1 MQDLLPGRAPRGETR
16 DLSAVQATQ
25 DDEVRITDYVQAV
38 AGWHVHGVVAHG
50 GAPRLNVANAVPDTP
65 PRSDRDKR
73 RCSNI
78 LGMAAMLQ
86 AMLSISAATV
96 LSRATGYARWM
107 AQAAVLGTTLVA
119 DAYTVSIILP
129 SLVYE
134 LFLGGILYSI
144 FIPVLVD
151 RMTTYGEEDARR
163 LTNAL
168 FTLVLPG
175 MAALALVGIVFA
187 EPFVTLFTDWGAAKE
202 LSPAEAE
209 RTVDLAVFFFRI
221 FAVQMLFYGVST
233 IATGVLQ
240 AHRRFFLP
248 TFAPVLN
255 NLMVIASFAL
265 YAVLV
270 GVDPTLALY
279 VLAGGVTVGTAI
291 MALALVPT
299 MWNLGYRPRPQLGHP
314 ALVPTAKL
322 AGPMVVLVAASVAF
336 QAFSVYL
343 ATQFQAVAQLNYAF
357 AVFSLPYGV
366 LVVAI
371 ATALMPELSERHARG
386 DDEGYRDTFSFG
398 LRTMVFVVVPSAVG
412 MIALAN
418 PIIGLLYERGRFD
431 AQDTR
436 AVATLLVA
444 YSVGLLGYSAYFFLV
459 RAFYSRQNTKT
470 PALLNVA
477 IFLLFAAL
485 AYTLS
490 RLLEVLGVVLALSI
504 AYAVLA
510 ALGLLATRREIK
522 RIDGRRL
529 LRSTAKALVA
539 GAVMYAVASG
549 GAMVLGTG
557 SDAVGRVLV
566 LAVIGGASLAAYL
579 GVAYALKTEELK
591 SAVALLRRRRAA

>member
-1 MQDLLPGRAPRGETR
+1 
-16 DLSAVQATQ
+16 
-25 DDEVRITDYVQAV
+25 
-38 AGWHVHGVVAHG
+38 
-50 GAPRLNVANAVPDTP
+50 
-65 PRSDRDKR
+65 
-73 RCSNI
+73 
-78 LGMAAMLQ
+78 
-86 AMLSISAATV
+86 MLSISVATV
-96 LSRATGYARWM
+96 LSRVTGYGRWM
-107 AQAAVLGTTLVA
+107 AQAAVLATGLVA
-119 DAYTVSIILP
+119 DAYTASILLP
-129 SLVYE
+129 ALIYE
-134 LFLGGILYSI
+134 LFMGGILYSI

-151 RMTTYGEEDARR
+151 RITRHGEEDARL

-168 FTLVLPG
+168 FTLVLPL
-175 MAALALVGIVFA
+175 MLILSLVGIVFA
-187 EPFVTLFTDWGAAKE
+187 EPLVELVTNFQSAE
-202 LSPAEAE
+202 SLSRVEFDE
-209 RTVDLAVFFFRI
+209 VQGLAVFFFRI
-221 FAVQMLFYGVST
+221 FVLQIFFYGIST
-233 IATGVLQ
+233 IGTGVLQ

-336 QAFSVYL
+336 QAFGVYL

-371 ATALMPELSERHARG
+371 ATALMPELSETLARG
-386 DDEGYRDTFSFG
+386 DNEGYRDTFSFG

-412 MIALAN
+412 MIALSK
-418 PIIGLLYERGRFD
+418 PIVGLLYQRGEFGAR
-431 AQDTR
+431 DTG
-436 AVATLLVA
+436 VVSTLLVA

-470 PALLNVA
+470 PALLNVV
-477 IFLLFAAL
+477 IFLLYAAL
-485 AYTLS
+485 AYGLS
-490 RLLEVLGVVLALSI
+490 RVWEVTGVVLALSI

-510 ALGLLATRREIK
+510 VLSLAAMRRAIG
-522 RIDGRRL
+522 RIDGGRL
-529 LRSTAKALVA
+529 LRSLLKILVA
-539 GAVMYAVASG
+539 GAAMYTVARIGTSL
-549 GAMVLGTG
+549 LGM
-557 SDAVGRVLV
+557 
-566 LAVIGGASLAAYL
+566 
-579 GVAYALKTEELK
+579 
-591 SAVALLRRRRAA
+591 

>member
-1 MQDLLPGRAPRGETR
+1 
-16 DLSAVQATQ
+16 
-25 DDEVRITDYVQAV
+25 
-38 AGWHVHGVVAHG
+38 
-50 GAPRLNVANAVPDTP
+50 
-65 PRSDRDKR
+65 
-73 RCSNI
+73 
-78 LGMAAMLQ
+78 MAAILR

-144 FIPVLVD
+144 FIPVLVE
-151 RMTTYGEEDARR
+151 RITTHGEEDARR

-168 FTLVLPG
+168 FTIVLPVMG
-175 MAALALVGIVFA
+175 ALALVGIIFA
-187 EPFVTLFTDWGAAKE
+187 EPFVRLFTDWGAATE
-202 LSPAEAE
+202 LSPAEAG
-209 RTVDLAVFFFRI
+209 RTVDLATLFFRI

-255 NLMVIASFAL
+255 NLLVIASFAL

-270 GVDPTLALY
+270 GVDRTLALY
-279 VLAGGVTVGTAI
+279 FLAGGVTAGTAI

-299 MWNLGYRPRPQLGHP
+299 MWGLGYRPRPQLGHP
-314 ALVPTAKL
+314 ALLPTAKL

-336 QAFSVYL
+336 QAFGVYL

-366 LVVAI
+366 FVVAI

-412 MIALAN
+412 MVALAN
-418 PIIGLLYERGRFD
+418 PIIGLLYQRGQFD

-436 AVATLLVA
+436 AVATLLVV

-459 RAFYSRQNTKT
+459 RAFYSRQNTLT

-477 IFLLFAAL
+477 IFLLYAAL
-485 AYTLS
+485 AYALS
-490 RLLEVLGVVLALSI
+490 RVFEVLGIVLALSV

-510 ALGLLATRREIK
+510 VLGLLTTRREIK

-529 LRSTAKALVA
+529 LRSTAKVLAA
-539 GAVMYAVASG
+539 GAVMYAVARG
-549 GAMVLGTG
+549 GTVVLGTG
-557 SDAVGRVLV
+557 SDAAGRALI
-566 LAVIGGASLAAYL
+566 LAVVGGASLAAYL

-591 SAVALLRRRRAA
+591 APVALLRRRGATEG

>member
-1 MQDLLPGRAPRGETR
+1 
-16 DLSAVQATQ
+16 
-25 DDEVRITDYVQAV
+25 
-38 AGWHVHGVVAHG
+38 
-50 GAPRLNVANAVPDTP
+50 
-65 PRSDRDKR
+65 
-73 RCSNI
+73 
-78 LGMAAMLQ
+78 MAAILR

-151 RMTTYGEEDARR
+151 RITTHGEDDARG

-168 FTLVLPG
+168 FTLVLPVMG
-175 MAALALVGIVFA
+175 ALALVGIVFA
-187 EPFVTLFTDWGAAKE
+187 EPFVRLFTDWGAATE
-202 LSPAEAE
+202 LSPAEAG
-209 RTVDLAVFFFRI
+209 RTVDLAVLFFRI

-255 NLMVIASFAL
+255 NLLVIASFAL

-270 GVDPTLALY
+270 GVDRTLALY
-279 VLAGGVTVGTAI
+279 VLAGGVTAGTAL
-291 MALALVPT
+291 MALVLVPT
-299 MWNLGYRPRPQLGHP
+299 MWGLGYRPRPRLGHP
-314 ALVPTAKL
+314 ALLLTARL

-336 QAFSVYL
+336 QAFGVYL

-366 LVVAI
+366 FVVAI

-412 MIALAN
+412 MVTLAN
-418 PIIGLLYERGRFD
+418 PIIGLLYQRGQFG

-436 AVATLLVA
+436 AVAALLVV

-459 RAFYSRQNTKT
+459 RAFYSRQNTMT
-470 PALLNVA
+470 PAVLNVA
-477 IFLLFAAL
+477 IFVLYAAL
-485 AYTLS
+485 AYALS
-490 RLLEVLGVVLALSI
+490 RVFEVLGVVLALSV

-510 ALGLLATRREIK
+510 VLGLLATRREIK

-529 LRSTAKALVA
+529 LRSTAKVLAA
-539 GAVMYAVASG
+539 GAVMYAVARG
-549 GAMVLGTG
+549 GTMALGTG
-557 SDAVGRVLV
+557 SDAAGRALI
-566 LAVIGGASLAAYL
+566 LAVVGGASLAAYL

-591 SAVALLRRRRAA
+591 AAVALLRRRSATEG